1 MIDRICYLIAAIVL
15 FAGTPAV
22 AQNSALNTSA
32 SFSTTNQSMWGSGG
46 AFLFDYQQFVG
57 LDVNPAP
64 FSIGSGNADQ
74 ISVSVPVLGTYT
86 ANPFQQYDTDF
97 KAGIEVG
104 ASVSS
109 GTIDAQLDY
118 DIQLAPDGPV
128 QVGKPFSLVG
138 SATKLGSSAFQ
149 TASPT
154 AEAYIDGIAEAYVGG
169 YVRIDYRE
177 PGILP
182 DYDYRMGNKGFTTNN
197 TSNTPY
203 RTLANINER
212 QEVIGINRNGS
223 GVIRYLG
230 GSDIFDGDIFY
241 DTLGAGSS
249 VDLGPVSVTAG
260 NFNVLVD
267 GSAAGDAVSGA
278 TAQTLATVELDIDQ
292 LIVGNSALGASLS
305 HDWGLFAYSIGYDI
319 IDVNAALDV
328 NFEQDFSIV
337 SDVNVK
343 LNFSEDVHLEGIGLT
358 SMYTGAIDNIP
369 EAIIY
374 SEDVEIDVDLLI
386 DADLTNQT
394 GLGFVGSL
402 NTTILEASANISYD
416 FPGTAG
422 SRGFSVGPVYDDSIP
437 VDLGGIDVFSDTFAL
452 GGFNTVN
459 AGTLTILTVPE
470 PTSALFLCG
479 GGALACLRRRWG

>member
-1 MIDRICYLIAAIVL
+1 MLDRICYLIAVIGL
-15 FAGTPAV
+15 FSWPPAV

-32 SFSTTNQSMWGSGG
+32 SFSTTNQSMWGSGE

-64 FSIGSGNADQ
+64 FTIGSGNSDQ
-74 ISVSVPVLGTYT
+74 ISVPVPLVGTYT
-86 ANPFQQYDTDF
+86 ANPYQQYDTDF

-104 ASVSS
+104 AKVSS
-109 GTIDAQLDY
+109 GTINAQLDY
-118 DIQLAPDGPV
+118 DIQIAPDGPV

-169 YVRIDYRE
+169 YVRIDYKE

-212 QEVIGINRNGS
+212 AEVIGINRNGS

-230 GSDIFDGDIFY
+230 GTNLTDGDLLY
-241 DTLGAGSS
+241 DNLGAGSS
-249 VDLGPVSVTAG
+249 VNLGPVSVTAG
-260 NFNVLVD
+260 NFNVLVN
-267 GSAAGDAVSGA
+267 GTAAGDAVSGA
-278 TAQTLATVELDIDQ
+278 TAQTLATVGLDIDQ
-292 LIVGNSALGASLS
+292 LIVGSPAFGASLS

-328 NFEQDFSIV
+328 NFEQDFTIV
-337 SDVNVK
+337 SGVNVQ
-343 LNFSEDVHLEGIGLT
+343 LTFSEQVHLDGIGLT
-358 SMYTGAIDNIP
+358 NSYTGAIDNIP
-369 EAIIY
+369 EAIVY
-374 SEDVEIDVDLLI
+374 SEDVDIDVDLLI
-386 DADLTNQT
+386 NADLTNQT

-402 NTTILEASANISYD
+402 NTTLLEASANISWD
-416 FPGTAG
+416 FLVNAG
-422 SRGFSVGPVYDDSIP
+422 SRGFSIGPVYEDSIP
-437 VDLGGIDVFSDTFAL
+437 VNLGSIDVYRDTFAL

-470 PTSALFLCG
+470 PTSLCLLLG
-479 GGALACLRRRWG
+479 LGTLLATRRRQR